1 MQIKQI
7 RFFTKKIGKKN
18 TYKKFLDDFL
28 KYFDIYMEENHI
40 FLKYVQFQVDPS
52 ISWRKSWFWEKGV
65 YGRLKSTIL
74 SKKKTITTFCLDQ
87 DSLFIREK
95 KNPLSSFMDSLR
107 RKTKSF
113 HSFVSPLNA
122 FFRNMMLLYD
132 RHDNS

>member
-52 ISWRKSWFWEKGV
+52 ISWRKSWF
-65 YGRLKSTIL
+65 
-74 SKKKTITTFCLDQ
+74 
-87 DSLFIREK
+87 
-95 KNPLSSFMDSLR
+95 
-107 RKTKSF
+107 
-113 HSFVSPLNA
+113 
-122 FFRNMMLLYD
+122 
-132 RHDNS
+132 